1 MSVVT
6 RSMNKATPT
15 PVKATPVKSA
25 PVKATPVKADALG
38 KKSNTNKYTLRNTPS
53 VNYADIRSDDD

>member
-15 PVKATPVKSA
+15 PTPVKATP
-25 PVKATPVKADALG
+25 TPVKADAPG
-38 KKSNTNKYTLRNTPS
+38 KKSNTNKYNLRNTPS
-53 VNYADIRSDDD
+53 VDYADIRSDDDEKRD